1 MPPSL
6 LPILSVLL
14 VSTSATPAPV
24 VTWGWWQYG
33 GDSSSVSSSLTSGV
47 SAIYSTDN
55 TFAAL
60 KTDGSVVTWGGSD
73 NGGDSSS
80 VSSLLA
86 SGVSAIYSTGSAFAA
101 LKTDGSVVTWGDLGR
116 GGDSSSVS
124 SFLASGVSAIY
135 STVGA
140 FATLPASPAAQASG
154 DPHLKLGHGGKAD
167 FRGTDKGIYNFA
179 SSRPRTS
186 RST

>member
-6 LPILSVLL
+6 FPILSVLL

-60 KTDGSVVTWGGSD
+60 KTDGSVVTWGSGS
-73 NGGDSSS
+73 
-80 VSSLLA
+80 
-86 SGVSAIYSTGSAFAA
+86 F
-101 LKTDGSVVTWGDLGR
+101 

-135 STVGA
+135 STDGA

-154 DPHLKLGHGGKAD
+154 DPHLKLGVTEA
-167 FRGTDKGIYNFA
+167 RRTSA
-179 SSRPRTS
+179 APTRASTTSSRPRTS